1 MYLRNI
7 FIVLFSVFIAEGY
20 SSSTIVIEDR
30 QKNDVQEEAP
40 SRNSGDLSSFFTQDI
55 DNDLLIDVFPREP
68 SDFRLVSACFGANN
82 FAVMVREKCEDPDA
96 KIKTLREKEIILSNN
111 SDDDGVIANII
122 QSPEALGFF
131 GYKNRPDMKNDIIS
145 YANISYKEVQDMFDY
160 PVLNTND
167 QDKYKQRTNSCDLY
181 KLFNSEF
188 DTFKEHS
195 KRSWR
200 FFVADDSNNICAT
213 VGLTNIPLAFP
224 EPTDSK
230 GEPVSVKAPDIPGI
244 SLFIDYFVLTKYR
257 ARAFSGTGKERSNK
271 YVGLGRRSLCETLKV
286 IFGNK
291 KGDTYIS
298 NAILNIRSKNLASL
312 KIAYKSGFLSLRE
325 FENNCIEGEEYTG
338 MNYVLSKDY
347 YFENKDAINEGT
359 CTISRDLLSAIGK
372 EESSPKPSSPSRQ
385 SSPVLTENRR
395 DSINMPAEK
404 LQALRLSLQ
413 SSNDGYSS
421 PKSDSNR
428 EITDFFSIKSNRG
441 AVQFMFDDSRSSVK
455 H

>member
-1 MYLRNI
+1 
-7 FIVLFSVFIAEGY
+7 
-20 SSSTIVIEDR
+20 
-30 QKNDVQEEAP
+30 
-40 SRNSGDLSSFFTQDI
+40 
-55 DNDLLIDVFPREP
+55 
-68 SDFRLVSACFGANN
+68 
-82 FAVMVREKCEDPDA
+82 
-96 KIKTLREKEIILSNN
+96 
-111 SDDDGVIANII
+111 
-122 QSPEALGFF
+122 
-131 GYKNRPDMKNDIIS
+131 
-145 YANISYKEVQDMFDY
+145 
-160 PVLNTND
+160 
-167 QDKYKQRTNSCDLY
+167 
-181 KLFNSEF
+181 
-188 DTFKEHS
+188 
-195 KRSWR
+195 
-200 FFVADDSNNICAT
+200 
-213 VGLTNIPLAFP
+213 
-224 EPTDSK
+224 
-230 GEPVSVKAPDIPGI
+230 
-244 SLFIDYFVLTKYR
+244 
-257 ARAFSGTGKERSNK
+257 
-271 YVGLGRRSLCETLKV
+271 LCETLKV